1 LIQKKVSLIR
11 QVIGKSKPLDKIIDV
26 LGIKKTTAINI
37 LTKYRKTG
45 EIPNRKYKKTRK
57 PLKKES

>member
-1 LIQKKVSLIR
+1 
-11 QVIGKSKPLDKIIDV
+11 VIGKSKPLDKIIDV

-37 LTKYRKTG
+37 LTKYRKNG